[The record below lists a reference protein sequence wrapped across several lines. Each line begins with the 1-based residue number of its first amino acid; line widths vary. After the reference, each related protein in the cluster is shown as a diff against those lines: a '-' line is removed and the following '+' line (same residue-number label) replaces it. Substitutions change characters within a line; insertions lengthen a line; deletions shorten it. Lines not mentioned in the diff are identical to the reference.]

1 MYYIIYFF
9 YFCIVFYLLQSQL
22 MILSAYYYSRSLL
35 LISTGYGHHLSII
48 IDQTYITNSTHS
60 FYHPHSFFLISKC
73 QTLLDLL
80 KSVDLIDLITFHH
93 SKITVPTSRYRSS
106 RSLLFS
112 SFRDWWRL
120 LMAYKSVL
128 CLSRIL
134 TKLQIRLKLMIGI
147 VVIWRQ
153 RLSLPLTLKD
163 EPLSSVVHTTSAIR
177 MFIQHFNDL

>member
-1 MYYIIYFF
+1 
-9 YFCIVFYLLQSQL
+9 
-22 MILSAYYYSRSLL
+22 
-35 LISTGYGHHLSII
+35 
-48 IDQTYITNSTHS
+48 
-60 FYHPHSFFLISKC
+60 
-73 QTLLDLL
+73 
-80 KSVDLIDLITFHH
+80 
-93 SKITVPTSRYRSS
+93 
-106 RSLLFS
+106 
-112 SFRDWWRL
+112 
-120 LMAYKSVL
+120 MAYKSVL